1 MISWFQAF
9 AFKFNTCA
17 AYGLGARARVL
28 PPRATGD
35 NTIRIWNTVHR
46 NCEIALTA
54 GVVAVTPGGGKM
66 GYMDIL
72 AVIN

>member
-1 MISWFQAF
+1 LLS
-9 AFKFNTCA
+9 NST
-17 AYGLGARARVL
+17 LV
-28 PPRATGD
+28 PPTGWEPAHVCYPPVRLASASGD

>member
-1 MISWFQAF
+1 V
-9 AFKFNTCA
+9 C
-17 AYGLGARARVL
+17 Y
-28 PPRATGD
+28 PPVRLASASGD